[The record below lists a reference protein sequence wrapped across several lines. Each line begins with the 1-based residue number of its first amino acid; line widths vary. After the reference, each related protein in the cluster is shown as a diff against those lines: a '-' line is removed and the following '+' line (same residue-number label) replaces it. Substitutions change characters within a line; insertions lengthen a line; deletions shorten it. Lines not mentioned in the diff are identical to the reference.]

1 MITDLKTDDN
11 EPRVSVRLTGRP
23 RIFFD
28 TNIPSK
34 LLADPYL
41 PRLSDIRYEIER
53 RYRIVFSP
61 ETFIELMDTL
71 KGGDGSFFESD
82 RRRLRITAG
91 RASVQFMHFPGEF
104 ALKQS
109 LAIERPAAFGPAD
122 FKRWYNLIR
131 KARDRG
137 ELFERGVQRGE
148 CAITFDPGVIEVQQE
163 AGKKTYREWLQKA
176 VTGGYAFPPPE
187 RWAPMFARDLGCQI
201 TPEQAAKFAR
211 DLSAAYEF
219 RNSDFNVAAC
229 NKTYRCENR
238 DSDWVDG
245 QQLIYLCDPTAHFL
259 TDEVKIKTKC
269 AASPQ
274 SKRVLILS
282 EFVRNDLGMR
292 L

>member
-1 MITDLKTDDN
+1 V
-11 EPRVSVRLTGRP
+11 PVRSTGRP

-34 LLADPYL
+34 LLAAPYL
-41 PRLSDIRYEIER
+41 PHLSDIRHEIEL

-71 KGGDGSFFESD
+71 KGGDGSFFEGD
-82 RRRLRITAG
+82 RKRLSITGG
-91 RASVQFMHFPGEF
+91 RGQVQFMRFPGEF

-109 LAIERPAAFGPAD
+109 LGIERPAAFGPAD
-122 FKRWYNLIR
+122 FKRWYKLIQR
-131 KARDRG
+131 ARDRS
-137 ELFERGVQRGE
+137 ELFERGVPRGRYV
-148 CAITFDPGVIEVQQE
+148 ITFDPSMIEVQQE

-176 VTGGYAFPPPE
+176 VTGGYAFPPPN
-187 RWAPMFARDLGCQI
+187 RWASMFAKDLGYEI
-201 TPEQAAKFAR
+201 TPEQAAKLAD

-219 RNSDFNVAAC
+219 RNSDFNTAAS
-229 NKTYRCENR
+229 NKTYRWEKR

-245 QQLIYLCDPTAHFL
+245 QQLIYLCDPTAHLL

-282 EFVRNDLGMR
+282 EFLATILG
-292 L
+292 